1 MKKFYK
7 KYINYIV
14 ILLFAFGLFK
24 SCQSCSRESRLR
36 WAEARYEAKMDSLQ
50 DIVTE
55 LSNDKMGL
63 EDSINLL
70 NERIG
75 AERNANAI
83 LQEANRNQAEATK
96 AIIRIKTSNKSN
108 K

>member
-36 WAEARYEAKMDSLQ
+36 WAEVRYEAKMDSLQ

-55 LSNDKMGL
+55 LSNDKIGL

>member
-36 WAEARYEAKMDSLQ
+36 WNMARHVVIEDSLRAVIA
-50 DIVTE
+50 DVRE
-55 LSNDKMGL
+55 SNMTL

>member
-24 SCQSCSRESRLR
+24 SCQSCSRESRQR
-36 WAEARYEAKMDSLQ
+36 WAEVRYEAKMDSLQ